1 MILHNPTL
9 WIIKSIIFLYYFNF
23 FLKRDLIF
31 TLRNCIFLYFHFPFN
46 WADLFYY
53 IALDATTVSWEG
65 RPNQVL
71 MANISFYLA
80 GKMNST
86 LAPPRSFF
94 SLDYRHYSAPQC
106 NFKII
111 YSVIVVKMNIVIW
124 KYYMYYLCI
133 VLLTYLHVNMFISV
147 EQAEAISSIMTK
159 VEMAKD
165 IHSQCHMWK
174 KFHMD
179 GAKSIKTRYN
189 WNCFLDL

>member
-1 MILHNPTL
+1 MYTQNDTPQPHSMNKSDILHISLTYT
-9 WIIKSIIFLYYFNF
+9 I
-23 FLKRDLIF
+23 FLKRELIF

-124 KYYMYYLCI
+124 KYYMYLCI
-133 VLLTYLHVNMFISV
+133 VLLTYLHVNMFYISW
-147 EQAEAISSIMTK
+147 ASWSHFFYH
-159 VEMAKD
+159 D
-165 IHSQCHMWK
+165 
-174 KFHMD
+174 
-179 GAKSIKTRYN
+179 KS
-189 WNCFLDL
+189 WND

>member
-9 WIIKSIIFLYYFNF
+9 WIIKSIIFLYYFDF
-23 FLKRDLIF
+23 FIKRDLIF

-124 KYYMYYLCI
+124 KYYMYYLWGVRKMNQQFDGEFNNEERCDKACQSIEAVPVKPSNAPSNCI
-133 VLLTYLHVNMFISV
+133 VNVRARRLRDRI
-147 EQAEAISSIMTK
+147 
-159 VEMAKD
+159 
-165 IHSQCHMWK
+165 
-174 KFHMD
+174 
-179 GAKSIKTRYN
+179 
-189 WNCFLDL
+189 WNGYS